1 MSSNAIQAPH
11 KKGSTLRLSRE
22 ILKSGLSYRS
32 IGFMAYVL
40 ASEEGFSIQDLRR
53 TDLGAA
59 AYLGRDAVYSILN
72 ELIEFGFL
80 SRNRVR
86 GDSGKYTDIVYSI
99 SESAFERMKN
109 K

>member
-1 MSSNAIQAPH
+1 MNSNAIQAPH
-11 KKGSTLRLSRE
+11 KEGTSLTLSRE

-40 ASEEGFSIQDLRR
+40 GSEEGFSIQDLRR
-53 TDLGAA
+53 TDLGPA
-59 AYLGRDAVYSILN
+59 AYLGRDAVYAILT

-80 SRNRVR
+80 SRDRVR
-86 GDSGKYTDIVYSI
+86 GASGKYTEIVYSI
-99 SESAFERMKN
+99 SESAFERVKN